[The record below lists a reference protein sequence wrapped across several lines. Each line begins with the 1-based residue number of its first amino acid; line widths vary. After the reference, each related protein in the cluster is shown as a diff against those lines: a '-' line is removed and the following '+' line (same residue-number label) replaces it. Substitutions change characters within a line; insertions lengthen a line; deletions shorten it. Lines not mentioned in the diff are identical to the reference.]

1 MAASWWVG
9 RRSRAGRVTARD
21 GWTAGRSSSRGPSS
35 IIGEAHAANRD
46 GSVVVGQACEF
57 ASLANPFANQQAWIW
72 TTRDGVQCL
81 QPPRVR
87 QVGNFV
93 GIALATS
100 DDGRIVGGSHSFG
113 LEAESVI
120 WIDRE
125 PQYLR
130 DYLRAN
136 GVPDAFQGWIN
147 TGFVTGVSRDGR
159 TLVGYGAG
167 PSDFQGFIVSLGSG
181 ARP

>member
-1 MAASWWVG
+1 MA
-9 RRSRAGRVTARD
+9 D
-21 GWTAGRSSSRGPSS
+21 
-35 IIGEAHAANRD
+35 
-46 GSVVVGQACEF
+46 
-57 ASLANPFANQQAWIW
+57 
-72 TTRDGVQCL
+72 
-81 QPPRVR
+81 
-87 QVGNFV
+87 NFI

-100 DDGRIVGGSHSFG
+100 EDGRIVGGSQSFG

-125 PQYLR
+125 PQYLK

-136 GVPDAFQGWIN
+136 GVPDAFEGWVN

-167 PSDFQGFIVSLGSG
+167 PRDFQGFIVSLGSG